1 LFIFAYTFLIF
12 YYGNERTIV
21 HKYLKFQNTMSDKK
35 KYNILIVDDRPEN
48 LLTLEGIL
56 ESPEMNI
63 IKANS
68 GNEAL
73 GLLLEHDV
81 ALVLMD
87 VQMPGMDG
95 FETAQIMRSSER
107 TKHIPIIF
115 VTAISKQRQ
124 HIFKGY
130 ESGAV
135 DYLYKPLDLEIL
147 KSKINAYLELFK
159 HKEELQKT
167 TEKLQRTVEELHA
180 AKMMAEEA
188 TRAKSAFLASMSHEI
203 RTPLNGIIGMADLGL
218 MDEDLT
224 PMQRERLEDIKNSGY
239 TLLEI
244 INDILDISKIEAEK
258 LDLEEVEFS
267 IRDVI
272 EKVFK
277 IISVHAQ
284 QKDIELIVDMSPDI
298 PDVIIGDPLRLRQI
312 LTNLLSNAVKF
323 TDKGVVK
330 LVVEMKD
337 FVEEQ
342 VRIFF
347 AVEDTGIG
355 IPKDEIPKL
364 FEKYTQANSNTTRK
378 HGGTGLGLNIAQM
391 LVKLMGGKIEVE
403 SQPGKGSKFFFS
415 LNMITGDQKSD
426 LKKID
431 LKKPASEFKV
441 LVADDLEEPRNI
453 MLKLFDFWNINAV
466 AVSGIDELIG
476 KLEKENY
483 DIMFIDFSLNNLPV
497 NNIIEKIK
505 KVKKESL
512 DNIVFL
518 THVKASVEL
527 DKIRKQ
533 ANFGFMMKPVLQ
545 NTLRNLLES
554 DSLQGFHEDAQ
565 IAGTPKKKQGKE
577 TKTGKSKAGN
587 GKQILVAEDQIINR
601 KIVMQ
606 LLAKK
611 GYDAKAV
618 ENGKLALQAVQ
629 ENPEAYSL
637 ILMDVQMPEMD
648 GFEATEK
655 IREFEKE
662 KGLHIP
668 IIAMTA
674 HAMKGDKEKCLAAGM
689 DYYISKPVNPNIL
702 YQMIEEHIN

>member
-1 LFIFAYTFLIF
+1 
-12 YYGNERTIV
+12 
-21 HKYLKFQNTMSDKK
+21 MSDKK

-56 ESPEMNI
+56 ESPELNI

-73 GLLLEHDV
+73 GLLLEHDI

-130 ESGAV
+130 ETGAV

-147 KSKINAYLELFK
+147 KSKINAYIELFK
-159 HKEELQKT
+159 HKEELEKT

-298 PDVIIGDPLRLRQI
+298 PDIIIGDPLRLRQI

-323 TDKGVVK
+323 TDKGTVK
-330 LVVEMKD
+330 LTVELKD

-342 VRIFF
+342 VRIYF

-364 FEKYTQANSNTTRK
+364 FEKYTQANTNTTRK

-403 SQPGKGSKFFFS
+403 SEPGKGSKFFFS
-415 LNMITGDQKSD
+415 LNMITGDQKTD
-426 LKKID
+426 LKKIN
-431 LKKPASEFKV
+431 LKKPVSEFKV
-441 LVADDLEEPRNI
+441 LIADDLDESKDI
-453 MLKLFDFWNINAV
+453 MMKMFDFWGIAAK
-466 AVSGIDELIG
+466 AVSDIKDVATEI
-476 KLEKENY
+476 KKEDF
-483 DIMFIDFSLNNLPV
+483 DILFIDFSLNNLPV
-497 NNIIEKIK
+497 NQIINKIK
-505 KVKKESL
+505 EVKKEAL
-512 DNIVFL
+512 DKIVFL

-533 ANFGFMMKPVLQ
+533 GNFGFMMKPVLQ

-554 DSLQGFHEDAQ
+554 DTIQGFHEDAQ
-565 IAGTPKKKQGKE
+565 ILQT
-577 TKTGKSKAGN
+577 TGKKSHKKTKEEKPKEGN
-587 GKQILVAEDQIINR
+587 EKQILVAEDQVINR
-601 KIVMQ
+601 KIVLQ

-611 GYDAKAV
+611 GYSAKAV
-618 ENGKLALQAVQ
+618 ENGKLALEAVTQ
-629 ENPEAYSL
+629 NPDAYSL

-662 KGLHIP
+662 KGIHIP

-702 YQMIEEHIN
+702 YQTIEEHIN